1 MCSKHRKILTV
12 YHHYGCILKQDKK
25 NWYDLSLNCCLITQS
40 TPTTI
45 IFVALRLQIT
55 SIFCLRMLI
64 FINWTN
70 TYCDCSSFER
80 KLTALDAP
88 YIRISCLFVCTIHG
102 FGYVVIVVWHLDT
115 ILLAV
120 FIHVRS
126 VYLKVFK
133 ISSTGG
139 AGYSLLDWTQ
149 FIVVI
154 FDFIEFFC
162 DFSNL
167 K

>member
-126 VYLKVFK
+126 VYLKFLYYRQQVALD
-133 ISSTGG
+133 IVYWTEPN
-139 AGYSLLDWTQ
+139 LLLL
-149 FIVVI
+149 FSILLNFFVI
-154 FDFIEFFC
+154 FQI
-162 DFSNL
+162 
-167 K
+167 